1 MKVLRGLGFLILLM
15 AAAGGF
21 AFWRLAQP
29 YSGFR
34 GETFVE
40 FPRGTGTRAMGE
52 QLARAGVVRSQ
63 WEFLLARWASGA
75 RVLQAGEYKF
85 DRAASPLEVVRRIA
99 RGDVFY
105 YELVV
110 PEGRNLFDIGAA
122 VEQLGVFPAAK
133 FLQAARNPAMIRD
146 LDADA
151 P

>member
-21 AFWRLAQP
+21 AVWRLAQP
-29 YSGFR
+29 YSGFT

-52 QLARAGVVRSQ
+52 QLARARVVRSQ

-85 DRAASPLEVVRRIA
+85 DRAASPLAVVRRA
-99 RGDVFY
+99 QAG
-105 YELVV
+105 
-110 PEGRNLFDIGAA
+110 EGLN
-122 VEQLGVFPAAK
+122 
-133 FLQAARNPAMIRD
+133 
-146 LDADA
+146 
-151 P
+151 